1 MKNSLKFRGLQR
13 DNEFDSLRLKVP
25 SSVFTGFDKGCFV
38 IKVTKNAKSGEE
50 EGKDDD
56 GNPILYLNEKYK
68 GQGLNDFRY
77 VPKEDVFDLQ
87 ISAKILRENY
97 YKGIRRD
104 TAIFICKNLEERGI
118 VYGYDP
124 ERFVTESQV
133 LRADNT
139 FNIEL
144 GDGETDDYYRAMT
157 MICSK
162 SSKGKIT
169 IYENEEKLGDVTGVV
184 LSKDTQ
190 KMQKITIYNKIEE
203 ANSIW
208 KKKYSGKDFD
218 TSIEEEYGM
227 KREDFKDYFS
237 RKLRVECRVTDFKT
251 LRDFY
256 TDRSANEVYLA
267 DLILSK
273 NNCILYQYN
282 KIVSEMDTNRGIE
295 FLSQKMEARKATK
308 DKTFQTLA
316 TYLLIRQFAEEYD
329 GNEVIVRDRI
339 QKLAYERIDGSGY
352 KAVSP
357 SVVADIKKY
366 CMEWREEQRK
376 KEIGE
381 WVERDLVGK
390 YRHIESQIKGL

>member
-25 SSVFTGFDKGCFV
+25 SSVFAGFDKGCFV

-97 YKGIRRD
+97 YKGIRAD

-118 VYGYDP
+118 VWGTNP
-124 ERFVTESQV
+124 ERFMTESQV

-144 GDGETDDYYRAMT
+144 GDGETDDYYRAMS

-162 SSKGKIT
+162 SSKGKIA
-169 IYENEEKLGDVTGVV
+169 IYENEEKLGNVTGVV
-184 LSKDTQ
+184 LSKDTL

-208 KKKYSGKDFD
+208 KKKYFGKEFD
-218 TSIEEEYGM
+218 ASIEEEYGM
-227 KREDFKDYFS
+227 KTEDFKDYFS
-237 RKLRVECRVTDFKT
+237 RKLRVECRITDFKT

-256 TDRSANEVYLA
+256 TSRSANEVYLV

-295 FLSQKMEARKATK
+295 FLSQKMEARQATK

-316 TYLLIRQFAEEYD
+316 TYLLIRQFAEEFD
-329 GNEVIVRDRI
+329 GDEVVVRDRVK
-339 QKLAYERIDGSGY
+339 KLAYERIDGSGY
-352 KAVSP
+352 KQISP

-376 KEIGE
+376 KELGD

-390 YRHIESQIKGL
+390 YRHIEGQIKEL